1 MQSTMHRGEIAM
13 PALDGMRVLD
23 MTQYEAGTSC
33 TQALAWLGA
42 DVVKVE
48 QPGRGDPGR
57 GVRGTEFD
65 SPYFIAWNSNKRSV
79 ALDLQSERGRE
90 LLLEMAPHYDVFVEN
105 YGPGVMERLG
115 LAYEVFQAVN
125 PAMIY
130 ARLKGFGLSG
140 PFAEYK
146 CFDPI
151 AQNAAGAFSTTG
163 TADGP
168 PTLPGAAVG
177 DSGTGMQLAF
187 AITAAYVQKL
197 RTGEGQEIEISMQE
211 AMTYYMRTYVAQTD
225 DWGESVVP
233 RTGNGFGNGPTDLY
247 PCKPVEGSDGA
258 NDYVYIIVMTS
269 RMWDTMC
276 AAMERLD
283 LLTDPRFAEEA
294 DRVQHVEELRHE
306 ICSWTLQHTKWEAME
321 ILGKAGVPCSATH
334 DTYDLFH
341 NPHFEAR
348 GFIQE
353 LEHPQWGGIRQLGW
367 APRLSRSAV
376 PMQAAPLLG
385 QHTAEVLADDL
396 GVCAEDLDAL
406 RREGV
411 VGTV

>member
-1 MQSTMHRGEIAM
+1 M

-42 DVVKVE
+42 DVVKIE
-48 QPGRGDPGR
+48 QPGVGDPGR
-57 GVRGTEFD
+57 GVRTGALN
-65 SPYFIAWNSNKRSV
+65 SPYFVNWNSNKRSV
-79 ALDLQSERGRE
+79 TLNLREARGRE

-115 LAYEVFQAVN
+115 LTYAAFEAVN
-125 PAMIY
+125 PAIIY

-163 TADGP
+163 EADGP

-225 DWGESVVP
+225 DWGETVVP
-233 RTGNGFGNGPTDLY
+233 RSGNGFGRGPTNLY
-247 PCKPVEGSDGA
+247 PCKPVEGSDGS
-258 NDYVYIIVMTS
+258 NDYVYLIVMTS

-276 AAMERLD
+276 AAMERTD
-283 LLTDPRFAEEA
+283 LLVDPRFADEEA
-294 DRVQHVEELRHE
+294 RVEHVAELQAE
-306 ICSWTLQHTKWEAME
+306 IRNWTMQRTKWEAME

-348 GFIQE
+348 GFIAH
-353 LEHPQWGGIRQLGW
+353 LEHPQWGEIRQLGW

-376 PMQAAPLLG
+376 PMRAAPLLG
-385 QHTAEVLADDL
+385 EHTGEVLADDL
-396 GVCAEDLDAL
+396 GVCAEDLAAL
-406 RREGV
+406 AREGV
-411 VGTV
+411 VGGVGEGAAGTL